1 MNDVVDTISGDHE
14 GYESCEWLEGGLAFN
29 RRSLHSCL
37 IVHHDSGMPHLADFN
52 GGPLPIEDVIKLR
65 NEILQEQINGET
77 HEKCK
82 GCAHLVKK
90 NWKRSPYQFNI
101 VGIAHYSHCNIKCN
115 YCFLQTQDP
124 SSFSSGFRPY
134 KIAEQIRHLYDEG
147 LLQPDAVID
156 WGGGEPTIY
165 REFDEIM
172 QMSLERGA
180 FHYLHSNAVRFP
192 EFVETS
198 PYADKIHIICSIDA
212 GLPET
217 YFAMKRKDYLEQVW
231 GNLGRYL
238 SAGSIV
244 TVKYIMREDNCSEE
258 NLRAFAARA
267 EDVGVKDILIDIDYD
282 FPNPSKEVITALA
295 HLKHLCLTAGLQ
307 VRYGFTGDHFA
318 PENRVIDHIEGAFAT
333 RQISAIQSLIRER
346 EYSVSENTAAD
357 LENLVQMLHTHCED
371 KDKALQEKEQ
381 MIQQLSAALDSSPP
395 IEPASL
401 SPAEKAQQP
410 PLEVGRPVA
419 LVKALNPPPLKATAP
434 SLELTTEQ
442 MPDPRILSVANGS
455 AGGPVMS
462 NKVEP
467 DRVASVSLTAPAIRV
482 GQASVA
488 RDIQREVG
496 IDPDMPQMKMR
507 SLGRTGLM
515 VSPVGIGTNQLRIT
529 SRAQAI
535 ETLHTGF
542 ENGINIVHVSADYEG
557 ADEIVAEAIRLS
569 DRKIY
574 MAANSYDVH
583 GNSDGPVDHFI
594 SHFER
599 TCELLGTNRLDLYGI
614 AAVEDREAL
623 GENVWGDNGMVAFL
637 NRMKVEGR
645 LGSSFCT
652 THGEPDLI
660 ERLVDSDAFDAIMMS
675 YTPLG
680 FHLLSLHP
688 PKGRGFEDL
697 ALNRHRLFRKCE
709 EKNIGVM
716 VMMPMAGGLLLDSKA
731 APPDPID
738 QAGPQTL
745 EAATVLRTI
754 LEDSAVSTVMPGTA
768 SPAEARENAR
778 AGWAT
783 GPIAPEQTR
792 ALNERIATLRTDMC
806 SRCGAC
812 EPLCSRS
819 LPISWLFRAT
829 QIAAQP
835 AESFETW
842 QDVDYFRLHP
852 LGEAP
857 CQDCSDVSCDCP
869 YGLDIPVTLTKAHN
883 RMLDRVELGQ
893 VPLPPGEKMLD
904 RGNGAFAARILRL
917 DLPEQCIEGV
927 RFRGRVFLEN
937 IGTSP
942 WRNSADGV
950 RLQLLLDGQLMDEV
964 SARIDVQPGGRAYFV
979 FESAANCEGTLLM
992 FTLRLHS
999 GDPIADHIDL
1009 FETSFALPA
1018 EREEI
1023 QTAIR
1028 NSLSI
1033 SLAHLTR
1040 AGSTDALN
1048 EVGDYGVEWIAHNLP
1063 KSWAEETPFCY
1074 YLTVRNTG
1082 KRRWPN
1088 PASSEASVNLVFR
1101 LENEVH
1107 AIKPLPHDVEPGQT
1121 VTLYF
1126 MEKLPSGLGAW
1137 DVSFSFVEQN
1147 IAWFHDR
1154 GVEPL
1159 SVLIERTP
1167 ALDDQTARWTDTM
1180 NFNNP
1185 AYFNPAQGV
1194 PQSRT
1199 GEPYPTLIAH
1209 ASGAQIRDAR
1219 GNKWIDYNMGWG
1231 SALLGYAHPEIADA
1245 VAQATSSG
1253 AILSLPHT
1261 DEADVTRSL
1270 CDLFPC
1276 AETVLF
1282 GKNGSDACT
1291 AAVRAARLHTGKSHI
1306 LFSGFHGWQYPFA
1319 QVFEPALT
1327 QAEGGGAAHRFDMNN
1342 IEQFMELVQ
1351 KYSGKIAAVM
1361 VEPAAQAVS
1370 VDGPVRSGEAAF
1382 LKQIADIARDQG
1394 ALLIFD
1400 EIMTGFRHR
1409 KGSVQIATGITPDL
1423 SCFGKALTSGAPLA
1437 ALAGR
1442 RDVLAPALS
1451 QLFYHPTF
1459 KNDAHAFAAAKA
1471 AINIY
1476 RRDDVPRKIAAFGS
1490 QLRKEISALT
1500 EQFGVNASIIGP
1512 HYRMLCRFNDP
1523 EAGLRKFKRTLLQ
1536 QELMKRGVMT
1546 FRGYMLPSMAH
1557 GDEELDLT
1565 VKAYRGA
1572 LEAIREAE
1580 ANNSFASALEIL
1592 PVE

>member
-1 MNDVVDTISGDHE
+1 MNDHIDTTQGSLE
-14 GYESCEWLEGGLAFN
+14 AYESCEWLEGGLAFN

-37 IVHHDSGMPHLADFN
+37 IVHHDSGMPHFADYN
-52 GGPLPIEDVIKLR
+52 GGPLPIEEVIKSR
-65 NEILQEQINGET
+65 SEILEKQRNGET
-77 HEKCK
+77 HDKCK
-82 GCAHLVKK
+82 GCAHLEKK
-90 NWKRSPYQFNI
+90 KWKRSPYQFNI

-124 SSFSSGFRPY
+124 SSFSSGFKPY
-134 KIAEQIRHLYDEG
+134 KIAEQIRHLYDEA
-147 LLQPDAVID
+147 LLHPDAIID

-172 QMSLERGA
+172 QLSLERGA

-217 YFAMKRKDYLEQVW
+217 YFAMKQQDYLEQVW
-231 GNLGRYL
+231 ENLGRYL

-244 TVKYIMREDNCSEE
+244 TAKYIMRDDNFSEE
-258 NLRAFAARA
+258 NLSAFAIRA
-267 EDVGVKDILIDIDYD
+267 EEVGVKDILIDIDYD
-282 FPNPSKEVITALA
+282 FPNPSREVITALA

-307 VRYGFTGDHFA
+307 VQYGFTGDNFA
-318 PENRVIDHIEGAFAT
+318 AENRVVDQIQGAFAT

-346 EYSVSENTAAD
+346 DYSVSENTAAD
-357 LENLVQMLHTHCED
+357 LEELVKMLFDHCEQ
-371 KDKALQEKEQ
+371 KDQALQEKEE
-381 MIQQLSAALDSSPP
+381 MIQQLSAALNSIPP
-395 IEPASL
+395 IETASL
-401 SPAEKAQQP
+401 PIEEKAPQP
-410 PLEVGRPVA
+410 PQELARPIALE
-419 LVKALNPPPLKATAP
+419 KALILPQEKATAP
-434 SLELTTEQ
+434 SLELTEEQ
-442 MPDPRILSVANGS
+442 TPHPEILPTAN
-455 AGGPVMS
+455 APTVVPAMS
-462 NKVEP
+462 KKVEP
-467 DRVASVSLTAPAIRV
+467 NPAASVSLAAPAIRV
-482 GQASVA
+482 EQAGSVQGMQQETA
-488 RDIQREVG
+488 V
-496 IDPDMPQMKMR
+496 DPDAPGMQMR
-507 SLGRTGLM
+507 LLGRTGLK

-529 SRAQAI
+529 SRAEAI

-569 DRKIY
+569 DRKVY

-583 GNSDGPVDHFI
+583 GNTNGPVDHFI

-599 TCELLGTNRLDLYGI
+599 TCELLETNRLDLYGI

-623 GENVWGDNGMVAFL
+623 GENVWGENGMVAFL
-637 NRMKVEGR
+637 NRMKAEGR
-645 LGSSFCT
+645 LGHSFCT
-652 THGEPDLI
+652 THGEPDFI
-660 ERLVDSDAFDAIMMS
+660 ERIVDSDAFDAVMMS

-709 EKNIGVM
+709 EKNIGIM
-716 VMMPMAGGLLLDSKA
+716 VMMPLAGGLMLDSKA

-738 QAGPQTL
+738 GAGPQNL
-745 EAATVLRTI
+745 EAATILRTI
-754 LEDSAVSTVMPGTA
+754 LEDPAVSTVMPGTA
-768 SPAEARENAR
+768 TPVEARENAR

-792 ALNERIATLRTDMC
+792 ALTERIATLRTDMC

-819 LPISWLFRAT
+819 LPVSWLFRAT

-842 QDVDYFRLHP
+842 PDVDYFRLHP
-852 LGEAP
+852 MGEAP
-857 CQDCSDVSCDCP
+857 CQDCPDVSCECP
-869 YGLDIPVTLTKAHN
+869 YGLDIPASLTKAHN
-883 RMLDRVELGQ
+883 RMLDQAALGQ

-917 DLPEQCIEGV
+917 DLPERCDEGV
-927 RFRGRVFLEN
+927 RLRGRVYLEN

-942 WRNSADGV
+942 WRNSANGV
-950 RLQLLLDGQLMDEV
+950 RLQLLLNGQLAGDV
-964 SARIDVQPGGRAYFV
+964 SARIDVQPGARAYFV
-979 FESAANCEGTLLM
+979 FESAENCEGALLN
-992 FTLRLHS
+992 LGLQLHA
-999 GDPIADHIDL
+999 GDLNADHIDL
-1009 FETSFALPA
+1009 LETSLALPA

-1023 QTAIR
+1023 NTAIR
-1028 NSLSI
+1028 NSLSV

-1040 AGSTDALN
+1040 AGSTETSK

-1063 KSWAEETPFCY
+1063 ESWAEETPFCF

-1082 KRRWPN
+1082 KRRWPHA
-1088 PASSEASVNLVFR
+1088 ASAAASVNLVFR

-1126 MEKLPSGLGAW
+1126 MEALPSGLGAW

-1147 IAWFHDR
+1147 VAWFHER

-1159 SVLIERTP
+1159 CVLIQRSP
-1167 ALDDQTARWTDTM
+1167 ALDDHTTRWTDTM
-1180 NFNNP
+1180 HRNNP
-1185 AYFNPAQGV
+1185 AYFSPAQGV
-1194 PQSRT
+1194 PRSRT

-1209 ASGAQIRDAR
+1209 ASGAQITDAR

-1261 DEADVTRSL
+1261 DEADVTRLL

-1291 AAVRAARLHTGKSHI
+1291 AAVRAARLHTGKTHI

-1319 QVFEPALT
+1319 QVFEPALNK
-1327 QAEGGGAAHRFDMNN
+1327 AEGDGAAHRFDLNN
-1342 IEQFMELVQ
+1342 IEQFMQLVQ
-1351 KYSGKIAAVM
+1351 KYSGNIAAVM

-1370 VDGPVRSGEAAF
+1370 VDGPVRSGDVAF
-1382 LKQIADIARDQG
+1382 LKQIAEIARDQG

-1409 KGSVQIATGITPDL
+1409 KGSVQTATGITPDL
-1423 SCFGKALTSGAPLA
+1423 TCFGKALTSGAPLA
-1437 ALAGR
+1437 ALVGR

-1451 QLFYHPTF
+1451 RLFYHPTF

-1476 RRDDVPRKIAAFGS
+1476 RRDDVPRKIAEFGS
-1490 QLRKEISALT
+1490 QLRKEITALT
-1500 EQFGVNASIIGP
+1500 EHIGVDASIIGP
-1512 HYRMLCRFNDP
+1512 HYRMLCRFNEP

-1546 FRGYMLPSMAH
+1546 FRGYMLPSIAH

-1565 VKAYRGA
+1565 VKAYHGA
-1572 LEAIREAE
+1572 LEAIQEAE
-1580 ANNSFASALEIL
+1580 VNNTFASALEIL